1 MIGTTLENILE
12 KYMFKVT
19 KSVSIYLGDNTD
31 ICNRATEWYS
41 PVQEHSNKHP
51 IPNINIKDGH

>member
-1 MIGTTLENILE
+1 MIGTILENILE

-31 ICNRATEWYS
+31 ICNRANLCFHLI
-41 PVQEHSNKHP
+41 VDNNL
-51 IPNINIKDGH
+51 IFLI